1 MGVLSGMIAGAFG
14 GFIGINLLAWVAK
27 RNSRPHDLTSFTS
40 DHNVIARIED
50 WAQAHG
56 YRLVANNAGT
66 RLYRKGRSILTA
78 PMFLE
83 VSQQGRRYVCRSYT
97 RINGLLV
104 KADIALSGNS
114 FIAKLPRSMA
124 KKAQNELF
132 ASLNVPGLP

>member
-78 PMFLE
+78 PH
-83 VSQQGRRYVCRSYT
+83 
-97 RINGLLV
+97 
-104 KADIALSGNS
+104 
-114 FIAKLPRSMA
+114 
-124 KKAQNELF
+124 
-132 ASLNVPGLP
+132 VPGGQPARPSLRVQELYPHQRPAGQGGYRAER